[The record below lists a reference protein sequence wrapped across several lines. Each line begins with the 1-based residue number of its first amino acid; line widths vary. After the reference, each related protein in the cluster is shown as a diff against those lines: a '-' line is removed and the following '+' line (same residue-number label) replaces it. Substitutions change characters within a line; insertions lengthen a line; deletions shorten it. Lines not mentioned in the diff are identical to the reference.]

1 MNPVSFKDHFSTR
14 SADYATYRP
23 TYPLI
28 VADYLA
34 SLCEHPDVALDV
46 GCGTGQLS
54 VLLAER
60 FGRFVATDA
69 SAQQIEKAQPHAGVE
84 YRVAPAERSSLPD
97 ASVDLITAAQAA
109 HWFDLPAFFAEVR
122 RIGKPGSVLALITYG
137 VVEADSE
144 IGPVIQHFYKD
155 VVGSYWPPERMHVE
169 NGYKNFDFP
178 FREFQA
184 PPLAIEVSWRAADLI
199 GYADTWS
206 AVREAE
212 KALGRR
218 PVEDFRRDLLKAW
231 GDPEQRRSIKFP
243 LSFRIGRI

>member
-1 MNPVSFKDHFSTR
+1 MSFKDHFSTR

-23 TYPLI
+23 TYPPA

-34 SLCEHPDVALDV
+34 SLCAHPDVALDV

-60 FGRFVATDA
+60 FGRVIATDA
-69 SAQQIEKAQPHAGVE
+69 SAQQIETAQQHAGVE
-84 YRVAPAERSSLPD
+84 YRVAPAERSGLPD
-97 ASVDLITAAQAA
+97 ASVDLVTAAQAA
-109 HWFDLPAFFAEVR
+109 HWFDLPAFYGEVK

-137 VVEADSE
+137 VVQADSE
-144 IGPVIQHFYKD
+144 IGPLIQHFYKD
-155 VVGSYWPPERMHVE
+155 VVGSYWPPERKHVE
-169 NGYKNFDFP
+169 SGYRDFDFP

-212 KALGRR
+212 KALGRQ
-218 PVEDFRRDLLKAW
+218 PIEDFRRDLLRAW
-231 GDPEQRRSIKFP
+231 GDPEQRRSIRFP
-243 LSFRIGRI
+243 LSFRIGRV